1 MSRKKPT
8 QKTRKRCK
16 VQMEKK
22 YIIPYTNSN
31 NETLSYNDI
40 LSEDQKMSNLKNLKL
55 IDTIQDI
62 PIHKTSEVA
71 TLRKE
76 GLSTKNIQLIEI

>member
-1 MSRKKPT
+1 
-8 QKTRKRCK
+8 
-16 VQMEKK
+16 
-22 YIIPYTNSN
+22 
-31 NETLSYNDI
+31 
-40 LSEDQKMSNLKNLKL
+40 MSNLKNLKL

>member
-1 MSRKKPT
+1 
-8 QKTRKRCK
+8 
-16 VQMEKK
+16 
-22 YIIPYTNSN
+22 
-31 NETLSYNDI
+31 
-40 LSEDQKMSNLKNLKL
+40 MSNLKNLKL

-62 PIHKTSEVA
+62 PIHKTSEAA